1 LGNIP
6 VSNGLIFAANN
17 KNKLMNI
24 ILGASG
30 QVGGAVVANLKEKS
44 EPVKGVIHDSKKAV
58 DIEKQGATVAI
69 ADAFDLPSLTEAFK
83 DGTTL
88 FALMP
93 ENEKS
98 DDILGDTKKIL
109 ENYRKAIEASS
120 IKKVVGLS
128 SMGAQYSS
136 GTGNLLMLHMLEH
149 AFEGLDVKT
158 TFIRPAYFFS
168 NWMIYL
174 NVVKEKGILPTL
186 FPVDLAIPMISPLDV
201 GKNAADII
209 TMEDTAGKIYEVKG
223 PILYSSKDV
232 ASAFAVAIGKEV
244 TAAQT
249 PRDEWETALHG
260 AGFSKDAI
268 KNFIAMTD
276 AIIEGKLLKGGTT
289 GITTLTGKTTLQQ
302 YILDAVNQAAEV

>member
-1 LGNIP
+1 
-6 VSNGLIFAANN
+6 
-17 KNKLMNI
+17 MNI

-30 QVGGAVVANLKEKS
+30 QVGGAVVVTLKEKG
-44 EPVKGVIHDSKKAV
+44 EPIKGIIRDSKKAA
-58 DIEKQGATVAI
+58 DIEKRGAVAAV
-69 ADAFDLPSLTEAFK
+69 ADIFDESSLIEAFK

-93 ENEKS
+93 VNATS

-109 ENYRKAIEASS
+109 ENYRKALETSS

-128 SMGAQYSS
+128 TMGAQYSS
-136 GTGNLLMLHMLEH
+136 GTGNLSMLYLLEH

-168 NWMIYL
+168 NWMMYL
-174 NVVKEKGILPTL
+174 NVVKEKGILPTF
-186 FPVDLAIPMISPLDV
+186 FPLDLAIPMISPLDV

-232 ASAFAVAIGKEV
+232 ASAFAVALGKEV
-244 TAAQT
+244 TAVQT
-249 PRDEWETALHG
+249 PRDEWKKALHE
-260 AGFSKDAI
+260 AGFSEDAI
-268 KNFIAMTD
+268 KNFIDMTT

-302 YILDAVNQAAEV
+302 YILDAVNQAAEE

>member
-1 LGNIP
+1 
-6 VSNGLIFAANN
+6 
-17 KNKLMNI
+17 MNI

-30 QVGGAVVANLKEKS
+30 QVGGAVIVTLKEKG
-44 EPVKGVIHDSKKAV
+44 EPIKGIIRDSKKAA
-58 DIEKQGATVAI
+58 DIEKRGAVAAV
-69 ADAFDLPSLTEAFK
+69 ADIFDESSLIEAFK

-93 ENEKS
+93 VNATS

-109 ENYRKAIEASS
+109 ENYRKALETSS

-128 SMGAQYSS
+128 TMGAQYSS
-136 GTGNLLMLHMLEH
+136 GTGNLSMLYLLEH

-168 NWMIYL
+168 NWMMYL
-174 NVVKEKGILPTL
+174 NVVKEKGILPTF
-186 FPVDLAIPMISPLDV
+186 FPLDLAIPMISPLDV

-232 ASAFAVAIGKEV
+232 ASAFAVALGKEV
-244 TAAQT
+244 TAVQT
-249 PRDEWETALHG
+249 PRDEWEKALHE
-260 AGFSKDAI
+260 AGFSEDAI
-268 KNFIAMTD
+268 KNFIEMTD

>member
-1 LGNIP
+1 
-6 VSNGLIFAANN
+6 
-17 KNKLMNI
+17 MNI

-30 QVGGAVVANLKEKS
+30 QVGGAVVANLKEKN
-44 EPVKGVIHDSKKAV
+44 EPVKGIIRDTQKAKN
-58 DIEKQGATVAI
+58 IEKQGAAVAV
-69 ADAFDLPSLTEAFK
+69 ADVFDQPSLTEAFK

-88 FALMP
+88 FALIP
-93 ENEKS
+93 PNGKS
-98 DDILGDTKKIL
+98 DDILGDTKKTL
-109 ENYRKAIEASS
+109 ENYRKAVQTSS
-120 IKKVVGLS
+120 IKKIIGLS

-158 TFIRPAYFFS
+158 TFIRPAYYFS
-168 NWMIYL
+168 NWMIYI
-174 NVVKEKGILPTL
+174 NVVKEKGILPTF

-244 TAAQT
+244 TAVQT

-268 KNFIAMTD
+268 KKFIEMTD
-276 AIIEGKLLKGGTT
+276 AVIEGKLLKGGTT
-289 GITTLTGKTTLQQ
+289 GVTTLTGKTTLQQ